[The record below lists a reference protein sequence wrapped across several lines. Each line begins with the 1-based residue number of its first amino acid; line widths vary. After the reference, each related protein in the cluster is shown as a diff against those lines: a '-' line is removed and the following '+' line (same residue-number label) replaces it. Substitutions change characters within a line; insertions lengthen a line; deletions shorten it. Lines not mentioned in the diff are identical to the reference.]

1 MFGILKRKVKLFAPV
16 NGKIVALKDV
26 PDKVFASEMMGKG
39 VAFTLESGTVYAPCS
54 GEITMVPNS
63 MHAIGMKTGNQA
75 EVLLHIGLDTV
86 NLNGKGFTALVHVG
100 DKVKLGDPLVTVD
113 RELINKLGY
122 NLVTM
127 MIVTNSN
134 DYDVTLG
141 SEETVSAGETE
152 VLMINQK

>member
-1 MFGILKRKVKLFAPV
+1 MFGILTKKVKLFAPV

-39 VAFTLESGTVYAPCS
+39 VAFNLESGTIYAPCS
-54 GEITMVPNS
+54 GEITMMPNS
-63 MHAIGMKTGNQA
+63 MHAIGLKTRNQA

-86 NLNGKGFTALVHVG
+86 SLNGEGFNALVHVG
-100 DKVKLGDPLVTVD
+100 DKVKLGDPLITVD
-113 RELINKLGY
+113 CELISKLGY

-134 DYDVTLG
+134 DYNVTLS
-141 SEETVSAGETE
+141 SEETVAAGETE
-152 VLMINQK
+152 ILMINQK